1 MQDSCCLFKEKECY
15 LLVNTTDMITF
26 SNAKINIGLNI
37 IGKRLD
43 GYHNLET
50 VFYPIPI
57 EDPLEIH
64 IKDKSDSTI
73 SLFTFGKKI
82 DGDISSNLVVKAYE
96 LLKKDFELP
105 SVNVYLYKNIPSG
118 AGLGGGSS
126 NASFAIKLL
135 NKKFNLNL
143 SNQQMEDYAKQ
154 LGADCP
160 FFIQNKPVFAEGIGE
175 LFTPIPLDLKGYKLV
190 LIKPQL
196 FVSTQEAFQGIQPH
210 QAENLLLDCIK
221 LPIHKWKDYI
231 FNDFERPLFK
241 SHPELKEIKTFLY
254 DSGAIYASVS
264 GSGPSIYGIFKAQDS
279 LPDLSAFEEF
289 YICDL

>member
-1 MQDSCCLFKEKECY
+1 
-15 LLVNTTDMITF
+15 MITF

-64 IKDKSDSTI
+64 ITDKSDSTI
-73 SLFTFGKKI
+73 NLFTFGKKI
-82 DGDISSNLVVKAYE
+82 EGDISTNLVVQAYE
-96 LLKKDFELP
+96 LLKKDFKLP

-126 NASFAIKLL
+126 NASFTLKLL
-135 NKKFNLNL
+135 NEKLNLNL
-143 SNQQMEDYAKQ
+143 STQQLEDYAKQ

-175 LFTPIPLDLKGYKLV
+175 LFTPIPLDLNGYKLV

-196 FVSTQEAFQGIQPH
+196 FISTKEAFQGIQPH

-231 FNDFERPLFK
+231 FNDFERPLF
-241 SHPELKEIKTFLY
+241 SSYPELKDIKAYLY
-254 DSGAIYASVS
+254 EYGAIYASVS
-264 GSGPSIYGIFKAQDS
+264 GSGPSIYGIFDAEHP
-279 LPDLSAFEEF
+279 LPDLSAYTEH
-289 YICDL
+289 YTCNL